1 MESRTRS
8 RIVQPVYAGPS
19 LPTQLS
25 PWSSGSSPPPLGGR
39 ASAVSLQPSQSV
51 SFVALTI
58 SLCSSNQ
65 LNNNM
70 SESNTNPKR
79 AFKDA
84 AYGQLARI
92 GKALSS
98 PKRLELLDLL
108 CQTERTVE
116 SLAEE
121 AGMSAANTSQHL
133 QVLEAAR
140 LVEAR
145 KNGRFVVYSLADVL
159 VCDFFRTYR
168 VLAEDRLA
176 EIDQI
181 RRRFLEGQGELSA
194 LDRETLMEQ
203 VRAREVIV
211 IDVRPPEE
219 YRAGHIPGALGIP
232 LQDLRR
238 RLAELPRNKDI
249 VAYCRGPYCVLAVD
263 AVRLL
268 RSRGLRAFRLD
279 ASVHDWRAQGLP
291 LATGMEQGRPRAAI
305 GRRA

>member
-1 MESRTRS
+1 MSRST
-8 RIVQPVYAGPS
+8 A
-19 LPTQLS
+19 
-25 PWSSGSSPPPLGGR
+25 
-39 ASAVSLQPSQSV
+39 
-51 SFVALTI
+51 
-58 SLCSSNQ
+58 
-65 LNNNM
+65 
-70 SESNTNPKR
+70 NPKR
-79 AFKDA
+79 EFKDA

-116 SLAEE
+116 SLADE
-121 AGMSAANTSQHL
+121 AGMSVANTSQHL

-145 KNGRFVVYSLADVL
+145 RSGRFVVYSLGDVL
-159 VCDFFRTYR
+159 VCDFFRAYR

-176 EIDQI
+176 EIEQI
-181 RRRFLEGQGELSA
+181 CRRFLEGQGGLSA
-194 LDRETLMEQ
+194 VDRETLLKR
-203 VRAREVIV
+203 VLAREVVV

-219 YRAGHIPGALGIP
+219 YRAGHIPGALGVP
-232 LQDLRR
+232 VQQLRH

-249 VAYCRGPYCVLAVD
+249 VAYCRGPYCVYAVD

-279 ASVHDWRAQGLP
+279 VSVHDWRARGLP
-291 LATGMEQGRPRAAI
+291 LAKGMEQGRPRAAI
-305 GRRA
+305 GRRTQ